1 MRLPAPHQLRD
12 PLAWASGLQL
22 AKTAAAVVIAWV
34 LADQVLDLSQSF
46 LAPWAALLTVHAT
59 VFGSLKHGVQQ
70 VGATVL
76 GVLLAFVAGSIF
88 GVSALS
94 IGVAVFLGL
103 AAGAVRGLRSE
114 TTTAAAT
121 ALVVLTTGY
130 DDEPGLLAE
139 RLLGTGIGIAI
150 GLLVNLLLWAPL
162 RDRAAAHRVGLLD
175 DEIGALLERVAADL
189 GRECSSEDVD
199 GWVERTHQLD
209 DAVEQAGRA
218 LGQARESGRLNPRP
232 AAPGR
237 MRAAAGFDEV
247 LASLAQALADTR
259 SMIRTIRH
267 APTAPAAWPPG
278 FREPWLALLWR
289 AGQAVAQADPDA
301 IRTARADLDAFA
313 DNLDVQTLP
322 HHFWPVSGALLM
334 DLRNILAGLE
344 SVARAQPLQVP
355 SPWAV
360 RRR

>member
-1 MRLPAPHQLRD
+1 MRFSAPRQLRD
-12 PLAWASGLQL
+12 PLAWTSGLQL
-22 AKTAAAVVIAWV
+22 VKTVAAVVIAWV
-34 LADQVLDLSQSF
+34 LADPVLDLSQSF

-59 VFGSLKHGVQQ
+59 VFGSFKHGVQQ
-70 VGATVL
+70 VGAAVL
-76 GVLLAFVAGSIF
+76 GVLLAFVAGRIF

-94 IGVAVFLGL
+94 IGVAVSLGL
-103 AAGAVRGLRSE
+103 AAGAVRGLRLE
-114 TTTAAAT
+114 ATTAAAT

-130 DDEPGLLAE
+130 QDEPGLLAE

-150 GLLVNLLLWAPL
+150 GFLVNVLVWAPL

-189 GRECSSEDVD
+189 GGECSSEDVD
-199 GWVERTHQLD
+199 GWVERTRELD
-209 DAVEQAGRA
+209 DAVEQAGRV

-259 SMIRTIRH
+259 SMIRTIRL
-267 APTAPAAWPPG
+267 APTAPTAWPPG
-278 FREPWLALLWR
+278 FREPWLALLGR
-289 AGQAVAQADPDA
+289 AGQAIAQADPDA
-301 IRTARADLDAFA
+301 VRTARADLDAFA
-313 DNLDVQTLP
+313 DDLEVQALP

-355 SPWAV
+355 SPWAM